1 MSSDKDKRSSKLF
14 GSRISSIF
22 NVQQGHNVRHGY
34 NDNSGSSTLRS
45 VPVKPLSHP
54 PLHNNPG
61 RSTLDPHK
69 PVQSVY
75 TPQAR
80 TAPVPPAPQVPIK
93 SPPRRK
99 PPPPLMDEFQ
109 HRSDYNLTVGPSVS
123 SQAVGPSVNERAVEP
138 SDNDRAVNTSM
149 YQRSMGSAN
158 KYGEEVKEDL
168 NNIIGTLEKE
178 IGSMLVTNEPTT
190 HMYQEDY
197 LRNDDDQASIISGLH
212 VSNPLNLSKSNQS
225 GASYFS
231 DCSPSLIESE
241 KSSSISQN
249 ASDMR
254 KESLEDT
261 STPSFTPSDTPEY
274 NHEHDDDEAPYPIDS
289 LPVSPTFEGNAVGLN
304 LGLASGYQHTVSNDS
319 RTSINSSVYSQGDAE
334 HYTQLKSLDTFG
346 SSQSIPSQR
355 KKEYQTTTSLN
366 STMNTTPSA
375 RTPQNSSIVR
385 GMQRNPF
392 TPIPIDSGSH
402 DSNSRSKPP
411 TRPNVSHHRK
421 SSSVSSIWSAN
432 SYRSVNMSKLK
443 KSLDLK
449 PGEGERSNYVMSIRR
464 NAGTAFNESPPG
476 KWKLPIGIL
485 PVDNRVGYAANGRYL
500 RLAGGVQGRNKKTSG
515 VELKHGHLQPRL
527 LAAEVDDG
535 DESPVGLQSLGRSGT
550 DLTIGT
556 NKSLVSGVKS
566 SDSSI
571 NVTPSGS
578 LLRNSSYGKTPDD
591 SQSINTGGDSS
602 STLPSSKRAESV
614 SSSSSSRSS
623 SNSLTDFN
631 IGIGGYY
638 QHPGYLHND
647 DDEETSTELD
657 TDLMGEGGR
666 NRNNDY
672 NDYDTKPRLV
682 LANPDNSDDSD

>member
-14 GSRISSIF
+14 GTRISSIF
-22 NVQQGHNVRHGY
+22 NVQQGHNVRHGH
-34 NDNSGSSTLRS
+34 NDNNGSSTLRS
-45 VPVKPLSHP
+45 VPVKPLSQP
-54 PLHNNPG
+54 PLHNNTG
-61 RSTLDPHK
+61 RETLDPNK
-69 PVQSVY
+69 PVPSGH
-75 TPQAR
+75 
-80 TAPVPPAPQVPIK
+80 VPPQSLAPPVPQVPIK

-99 PPPPLMDEFQ
+99 PPPPLMDEFE
-109 HRSDYNLTVGPSVS
+109 HRSDNDREVEPFNNRVLD
-123 SQAVGPSVNERAVEP
+123 PSVNHRAVEP
-138 SDNDRAVNTSM
+138 FNNRVLDPSAN
-149 YQRSMGSAN
+149 QRSMGSAN
-158 KYGEEVKEDL
+158 KYGEDVKEDL

-178 IGSMLVTNEPTT
+178 IGGMLVANEPTT
-190 HMYQEDY
+190 HMYQDDY
-197 LRNDDDQASIISGLH
+197 LHNDDDQASIISGLH

-225 GASYFS
+225 GASYYS
-231 DCSPSLIESE
+231 DCPSSLIESE
-241 KSSSISQN
+241 KSSSISQSV
-249 ASDMR
+249 SDTR

-274 NHEHDDDEAPYPIDS
+274 KHELDHDQTPYPIDS
-289 LPVSPTFEGNAVGLN
+289 LPESPTFEGNASGLN
-304 LGLASGYQHTVSNDS
+304 LTLDSGYPHIVSNDS
-319 RTSINSSVYSQGDAE
+319 RTSINSSVHSQGDAE
-334 HYTQLKSLDTFG
+334 PYSQLKSLDTFG

-355 KKEYQTTTSLN
+355 KKEHQTATSLN
-366 STMNTTPSA
+366 HTINTTPSA
-375 RTPQNSSIVR
+375 RTPQNTSFIR
-385 GMQRNPF
+385 GMQQNRNPF
-392 TPIPIDSGSH
+392 TLVPIESGSH
-402 DSNSRSKPP
+402 DSNSRSKPT
-411 TRPNVSHHRK
+411 TRPNASHHRK

-485 PVDNRVGYAANGRYL
+485 PVDNRIGYTANGRYL
-500 RLAGGVQGRNKKTSG
+500 RLVGGIQGRNKKTSG

-556 NKSLVSGVKS
+556 NKSSVSGVKS

-578 LLRNSSYGKTPDD
+578 LLRNNSYGKTLDD

-602 STLPSSKRAESV
+602 STLPSSRKAESV
-614 SSSSSSRSS
+614 SSSSPSRSS
-623 SNSLTDFN
+623 SSNSITDFN

-638 QHPGYLHND
+638 QHPGYLRND
-647 DDEETSTELD
+647 DDGETSTEFE
-657 TDLMGEGGR
+657 TDLMGERGR

-682 LANPDNSDDSD
+682 LANPDNSDSSD